1 MCRSTDHRGT
11 PDKPGLVCTVQSDEV
26 LERNGRR
33 RAEDEASWVYGV
45 AYEIPPE
52 IRDEGR
58 QPFNMI
64 CCSVVW
70 V

>member
-1 MCRSTDHRGT
+1 M
-11 PDKPGLVCTVQSDEV
+11 CTVQSDEV

-33 RAEDEASWVYGV
+33 KAEDEASWVYGV

>member
-1 MCRSTDHRGT
+1 
-11 PDKPGLVCTVQSDEV
+11 VQSDEV

-33 RAEDEASWVYGV
+33 QAEDEASWVYGV

-58 QPFNMI
+58 QQFI
-64 CCSVVW
+64 KLATHCVVEEPRGRPVTCVGW
-70 V
+70 RN